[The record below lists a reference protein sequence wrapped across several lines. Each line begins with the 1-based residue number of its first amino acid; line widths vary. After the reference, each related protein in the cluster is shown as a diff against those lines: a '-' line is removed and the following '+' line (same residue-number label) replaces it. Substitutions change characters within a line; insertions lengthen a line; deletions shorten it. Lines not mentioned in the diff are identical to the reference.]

1 MIDLKSFVTG
11 LAAALSLGGAAQAA
25 TVHNATEIVEIM
37 PGACRG
43 SDRQCRANDRRN
55 PANLIDDSV
64 ASFYALGLGGSVI
77 LGFGRSFAG
86 GTLSVSEITFNRG
99 SPSSRHFE
107 AAEIHALDRD
117 LNEVG
122 FSTLVLNRDSM
133 ASFRVNSAFT
143 YLKLKDVTLGQNW
156 NTTSFDGFDIGKV
169 SVAAVP
175 VPAAG
180 GLLLA
185 ALGGLA
191 AIRRRKNA
199 A

>member
-77 LGFGRSFAG
+77 LGLAAASPAEPSRSP
-86 GTLSVSEITFNRG
+86 R
-99 SPSSRHFE
+99 SPSTVDRRPAGISR
-107 AAEIHALDRD
+107 LPR
-117 LNEVG
+117 
-122 FSTLVLNRDSM
+122 SM
-133 ASFRVNSAFT
+133 PWT
-143 YLKLKDVTLGQNW
+143 
-156 NTTSFDGFDIGKV
+156 
-169 SVAAVP
+169 
-175 VPAAG
+175 
-180 GLLLA
+180 
-185 ALGGLA
+185 
-191 AIRRRKNA
+191 AI
-199 A
+199 